1 MSIAEM
7 DPVFTAAL
15 REVLASTV
23 KDTPRVR
30 RRWRWRVG
38 SGVFVGVTLVAGGVA
53 LASGVFNLPGAPVN
67 SPLADVVIATRTGT
81 ATVDLGAPPAA
92 TTGVSLT
99 FTCLSAG
106 AFTFPDGSSMVCDE
120 ADMSR
125 PPRFRTS
132 SGVEPLAAGVD
143 SVTIT
148 TSPTASWTL
157 QATYVNQVTTSW
169 GVNASGETY
178 GVANQNGT
186 PDLVAVVFNGGSGH
200 GYVKKSDLNCAA
212 GGDVSSPAEA
222 LAWDKVSQN
231 RNVSVPVYD
240 SDGTTVVGIFIVG
253 DATGLKSKTVP
264 LSSLS
269 LGC

>member
-1 MSIAEM
+1 
-7 DPVFTAAL
+7 
-15 REVLASTV
+15 
-23 KDTPRVR
+23 
-30 RRWRWRVG
+30 
-38 SGVFVGVTLVAGGVA
+38 
-53 LASGVFNLPGAPVN
+53 
-67 SPLADVVIATRTGT
+67 
-81 ATVDLGAPPAA
+81 
-92 TTGVSLT
+92 
-99 FTCLSAG
+99 
-106 AFTFPDGSSMVCDE
+106 
-120 ADMSR
+120 
-125 PPRFRTS
+125 
-132 SGVEPLAAGVD
+132 
-143 SVTIT
+143 
-148 TSPTASWTL
+148 
-157 QATYVNQVTTSW
+157 
-169 GVNASGETY
+169 
-178 GVANQNGT
+178 VANQNGT